1 MTTPTSSIAS
11 VPVTIPSP
19 PNPMQEGGLDTPPI
33 LVGVGQLV
41 TVLVRIIW
49 FNTLPLPVGV
59 VMTRQLVMI
68 LVMVLVGIILRQ
80 PSVLGNCEG
89 RRLIDG
95 GKGSGGRGIYKTKR
109 QYY

>member
-19 PNPMQEGGLDTPPI
+19 PNPMQEGGPDTPPI

-41 TVLVRIIW
+41 TVLVRIFW
-49 FNTLPLPVGV
+49 FNTHPLPVGV
-59 VMTRQLVMI
+59 VMTRQ

-80 PSVLGNCEG
+80 PSVLGSCEG
-89 RRLIDG
+89 RRLIDE